1 MTARRKKPTAR
12 RVTTMKPWDPIYA
25 NAFGMLESWTAPAQ
39 IKVSRGP
46 HSGTMTAQ
54 FRDERGDKIEGFIR
68 FKAAG
73 GEWKIVDS
81 GLRLVFKF
89 KVKGTAK

>member
-1 MTARRKKPTAR
+1 MTARRAAVPR
-12 RVTTMKPWDPIYA
+12 RVTKMEPWDPIYA
-25 NAFGMLESWTAPAQ
+25 DAFGMLESWTAPAQ

-46 HSGTMTAQ
+46 YSGTMTAQ

-73 GEWKIVDS
+73 GDWKIVDS
-81 GLRLVFKF
+81 GLRLIFKF
-89 KVKGTAK
+89 KLKGASK